1 MATYVW
7 RCNTCG
13 EEIDEQVPIGTARSM
28 RKCDCGGRMSKVL
41 GVGMAIHSDATPN
54 KKHGVRAANRREDK
68 WAKTMPAY
76 KRMRDRGLQPPNIDS
91 AVNLE
96 NEVGDQMDINHRQVI
111 PTESKARDAVREQ
124 IGEVMETLAPM
135 QFGESQ

>member
-1 MATYVW
+1 
-7 RCNTCG
+7 
-13 EEIDEQVPIGTARSM
+13 
-28 RKCDCGGRMSKVL
+28 
-41 GVGMAIHSDATPN
+41 
-54 KKHGVRAANRREDK
+54 
-68 WAKTMPAY
+68 MPAY

-124 IGEVMETLAPM
+124 IGEVMETLAPHPKI
-135 QFGESQ
+135 GASE